1 MKESINKVLEKLEI
15 IENNLI
21 NTKAV
26 LNLEEVCQLTGIS
39 KSTMYKLTS
48 TREIP
53 HYKKVKHLI
62 FDRLEIEAWMKS
74 NPIVTREQTEQQAST
89 YVTLTSR
96 RR

>member
-1 MKESINKVLEKLEI
+1 
-15 IENNLI
+15 
-21 NTKAV
+21 
-26 LNLEEVCQLTGIS
+26 
-39 KSTMYKLTS
+39 MYKLTS

>member
-1 MKESINKVLEKLEI
+1 MEESINKVLEKLEI
-15 IENNLI
+15 IESNLV

-62 FDRLEIEAWMKS
+62 FDRLEIEEWMKS
-74 NPIVTREQTEQQAST
+74 NPIPTKEQTSQRAST
-89 YVTLTSR
+89 FVTLNGR